1 MKKLIG
7 LLGLLTLFALPYGCE
22 SNQDSHSNRQEEQE
36 REAGKHID
44 ETKIPERDANIRAR

>member
-22 SNQDSHSNRQEEQE
+22 SNQDQNPTRQEEQE
-36 REAGKHID
+36 REAGKHIE